1 MEKIMRKTKRNRISA
16 IFLTLA
22 MVLWCMA
29 GVMGVLIAKAADTGS
44 LTLWCVKDDD
54 IVSNMHWQ
62 LYRVGHR
69 VADDYVFE
77 GDFAGYRATLGDKTK
92 PMLEWD
98 TDTVATAGETLKVF
112 SIVDKIDPRADGY
125 TNSSGAVT
133 FDGLEDGLYLV
144 WGDILKVGDTTYI
157 PSAIFFEMR
166 GDDASVLN
174 AYPKIVLRTLSAE
187 SYNYSVRKV
196 WENDED
202 QPWNRAV
209 SITVERYRDNKYY
222 DEIELSENNE
232 WTFEWEDSDDH
243 NWFVNEKVIPENY
256 TVSYKDNHT
265 QYLIINTYDTPTD
278 DSSITD
284 IQTTKVTDDNWTD
297 INTTTSK
304 STDDNSTETTSV
316 NTTALHR
323 SDTNTT
329 TNPDHTTNSN
339 NTTANNN
346 TTPKSSTRTTN
357 TQTTSIQT
365 TVTEEKVPQT
375 GQLWWPVPGL
385 AVGGMLFFGMGLRI
399 TKKDDEE

>member
-29 GVMGVLIAKAADTGS
+29 GVMGVLIAKAGDTGS

-62 LYRVGHR
+62 IYRVGHR
-69 VADDYVFE
+69 VTDDYIFE

-133 FDGLEDGLYLV
+133 FDGLENGLYLV

-232 WTFEWEDSDDH
+232 WTFKWEDSDDH

-265 QYLIINTYDTPTD
+265 QYLIINTYD
-278 DSSITD
+278 SSSSSSKTD
-284 IQTTKVTDDNWTD
+284 IQTTVTTDGNWTD
-297 INTTTSK
+297 TQTTT
-304 STDDNSTETTSV
+304 V
-316 NTTALHR
+316 NTTA
-323 SDTNTT
+323 DNNT
-329 TNPDHTTNSN
+329 HTSTGISTALNSTATHTSTKSSNSTNSN

>member
-1 MEKIMRKTKRNRISA
+1 MSKTKTGAMLCAIAMILWFAAGLLIYDTASA
-16 IFLTLA
+16 A
-22 MVLWCMA
+22 ENA
-29 GVMGVLIAKAADTGS
+29 GS
-44 LTLWCVKDDD
+44 LTLWCVKDED
-54 IVSNMHWQ
+54 IVSDMHWQ
-62 LYRVGHR
+62 IYRVGYR
-69 VADDYVFE
+69 VDDDYVFE
-77 GDFAGYRATLGDKTK
+77 GDFEGYRATLGDRTK

-98 TDTVATAGETLKVF
+98 ADTVAAAGETLKVKA
-112 SIVDKIDPRADGY
+112 IVDKIDPRADGY

-133 FDGLEDGLYLV
+133 FDGLENGLYLV

-265 QYLIINTYDTPTD
+265 QYLIINTYD
-278 DSSITD
+278 SSSSSSKTD
-284 IQTTKVTDDNWTD
+284 IQTTVTTDGNWTD
-297 INTTTSK
+297 TQTTT
-304 STDDNSTETTSV
+304 V
-316 NTTALHR
+316 NTTA
-323 SDTNTT
+323 DNNT
-329 TNPDHTTNSN
+329 HTSTGISTALNSTATHTSTKSSNSTNSN

>member
-1 MEKIMRKTKRNRISA
+1 MSKTKTGAMLCAIAMILWFAAGLLIYDTASA
-16 IFLTLA
+16 A
-22 MVLWCMA
+22 ENA
-29 GVMGVLIAKAADTGS
+29 GS
-44 LTLWCVKDDD
+44 LTLWCVKDED
-54 IVSNMHWQ
+54 IASDMHWQ
-62 LYRVGHR
+62 IYRVGYR
-69 VADDYVFE
+69 VDDDYVFE
-77 GDFAGYRATLGDKTK
+77 GDFEGYRATLGDRTK

-98 TDTVATAGETLKVF
+98 ADTVAAAGETLKVKT
-112 SIVDKIDPRADGY
+112 IVDKIAARDDGY
-125 TNSSGAVT
+125 TDAQGAVT
-133 FDGLEDGLYLV
+133 FSGLEDGLYLV

-209 SITVERYRDNKYY
+209 SIVVERYRDNEYY
-222 DEIELSENNE
+222 DEITLSESNN
-232 WTFEWEDSDDH
+232 WSFAWEDEDIH
-243 NWFVNEKVIPENY
+243 QWFVYEKVIPKGY
-256 TVSYKDNHT
+256 TVSYRENYT
-265 QYLIINTYDTPTD
+265 QYLIVNTFDGFTD
-278 DSSITD
+278 DSSMTD
-284 IQTTKVTDDNWTD
+284 IQTTIVTDDYWTD

-329 TNPDHTTNSN
+329 TNSNHATNSN

-346 TTPKSSTRTTN
+346 TTPKSSTRTMN

>member
-62 LYRVGHR
+62 IYRVGHR
-69 VADDYVFE
+69 VTDDYIFE

-133 FDGLEDGLYLV
+133 FDGLENGLYLV

-174 AYPKIVLRTLSAE
+174 AYPKIVLRTLSTE

-265 QYLIINTYDTPTD
+265 QYLIINTYD
-278 DSSITD
+278 SSSSSSKTD
-284 IQTTKVTDDNWTD
+284 IQTTVTTDGNWTD
-297 INTTTSK
+297 TQTTT
-304 STDDNSTETTSV
+304 V
-316 NTTALHR
+316 NTTADNNTHTSTGISTALNSTATHT
-323 SDTNTT
+323 STNSS
-329 TNPDHTTNSN
+329 NSTNSN

>member
-1 MEKIMRKTKRNRISA
+1 MSKTKTGAMLCAIAMILWFAAGLLIYDTASA
-16 IFLTLA
+16 A
-22 MVLWCMA
+22 ENA
-29 GVMGVLIAKAADTGS
+29 GS
-44 LTLWCVKDDD
+44 LTLWCVKDED
-54 IVSNMHWQ
+54 IVSDMHWQ
-62 LYRVGHR
+62 IYRVGYR
-69 VADDYVFE
+69 VDDDYVFE
-77 GDFAGYRATLGDKTK
+77 GDFEGYRATLGDRTK

-98 TDTVATAGETLKVF
+98 ADTVAAAGETLKVKA
-112 SIVDKIDPRADGY
+112 IVDKIAARDDGY
-125 TNSSGAVT
+125 TDAKGAVT
-133 FDGLEDGLYLV
+133 FSGLEDGLYLV

-174 AYPKIVLRTLSAE
+174 AYPKIVLRTLSTE

-265 QYLIINTYDTPTD
+265 QYLIINTYD
-278 DSSITD
+278 SSSSSSKTD
-284 IQTTKVTDDNWTD
+284 IQTTVTTDGNWTD
-297 INTTTSK
+297 TQTTT
-304 STDDNSTETTSV
+304 V
-316 NTTALHR
+316 NTTA
-323 SDTNTT
+323 DNNT
-329 TNPDHTTNSN
+329 HTSTGISTALNSTATHTSTKSSNSTNSN

-346 TTPKSSTRTTN
+346 TTPKSSTHTMN

-385 AVGGMLFFGMGLRI
+385 AVGGMLFFGMGLKI